1 MNAKKRSK
9 RQEQRVADR
18 FGGRTTPGSGNGW
31 AQKNDVRTSEIS
43 FEMKYTDKKQFT
55 LKADELE
62 RGEKHAI
69 LDGRDFVFGIEM
81 NGRTWCVISGDE
93 YASLRGLDGA

>member
-1 MNAKKRSK
+1 MA
-9 RQEQRVADR
+9 ER

-31 AQKNDVRTSEIS
+31 AQKNDVRSPEIS
-43 FEMKYTDKKQFT
+43 FEMKYTSKKQFT

-62 RGEKHAI
+62 QGERYAL

-81 NGRTWCVISGDE
+81 NGRNWVVISEDD
-93 YASLRGLDGA
+93 YVSLRGIDGP